1 MTREMFRSSHYNY
14 LIIGHLH
21 DPTICRLPL
30 GLASECV
37 SSDIK
42 IVCLRP
48 QTTDSQPNENI
59 FSANAKKNGEI
70 RKMVQYNRREK
81 VLILSFTLFQSLEF
95 PSKFQISQQPNIQI

>member
-1 MTREMFRSSHYNY
+1 MTPPSAGCLSVSHQN
-14 LIIGHLH
+14 
-21 DPTICRLPL
+21 
-30 GLASECV
+30 V
-37 SSDIK
+37 SPPPIDIK

-70 RKMVQYNRREK
+70 RKMVKYNRREK